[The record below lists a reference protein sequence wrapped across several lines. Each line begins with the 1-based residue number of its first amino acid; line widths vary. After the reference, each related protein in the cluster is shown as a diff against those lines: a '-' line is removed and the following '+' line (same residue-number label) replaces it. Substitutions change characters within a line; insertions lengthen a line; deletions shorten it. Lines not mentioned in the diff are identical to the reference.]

1 MHITIKNKI
10 LIYKDYRIKCAVG
23 KRGIGIKKKEGD
35 LITPKGEYKIQFIL
49 YRKDRIKNLKTNI
62 RKLVINKN
70 YGWCD
75 DPKSKKY
82 NKLIKYPFNFSSE
95 KMYRKDNI
103 YDIIGVLNYNMNPI
117 RKNKGSAIFIHV
129 ASKYLKSTKGCIA
142 IKKNK
147 LIKLIQNLK
156 KNTKIRIV

>member
-35 LITPKGEYKIQFIL
+35 LITPKGDYKIKFIL
-49 YRKDRIKNLKTNI
+49 YRKDRVKDFKTNI
-62 RKLVINKN
+62 KKIVINKRH
-70 YGWCD
+70 GWCD

-82 NKLIKYPFNFSSE
+82 NRLIKYPFNFSSE

-103 YDIIGVLNYNMNPI
+103 YDIIGVLNFNMNPI

-129 ASKYLKSTKGCIA
+129 ATKYFKNTKGCVA
-142 IKKNK
+142 IRKDK
-147 LIKLIQNLK
+147 LIKLIQDLK
-156 KNTKIRIV
+156 RNTKIRIV

>member
-1 MHITIKNKI
+1 MHITINNKN

-23 KRGIGIKKKEGD
+23 KRGIGIKKREGD
-35 LITPKGEYKIQFIL
+35 LITPKGDYKIKYIF
-49 YRKDRIKNLKTNI
+49 YRKDRVKNLKTNI
-62 RKLVINKN
+62 KKFVISKK

-103 YDIIGVLNYNMNPI
+103 YDIIGVLNFNMNPI

-129 ASKYLKSTKGCIA
+129 ATKYFKHTKGCVA
-142 IKKNK
+142 IRKDK
-147 LIKLIQNLK
+147 LIKLIQDFK
-156 KNTKIRIV
+156 RNTKIRIV

>member
-1 MHITIKNKI
+1 MHIIIKNKN

-35 LITPKGEYKIQFIL
+35 LITPKGDYKIKFIL
-49 YRKDRIKNLKTNI
+49 YRKDRVKNLKTNI
-62 RKLVINKN
+62 KKIVINKK

-82 NKLIKYPFNFSSE
+82 NKLIKYPFGFSSE

-103 YDIIGVLNYNMNPI
+103 YNIIVVLNYNMNPI

-129 ASKYLKSTKGCIA
+129 ATKSFKHTKGCVA
-142 IKKNK
+142 ISKDK
-147 LIKLIQNLK
+147 LIKLIQDFK
-156 KNTKIRIV
+156 KNTKIRII

>member
-1 MHITIKNKI
+1 MHITIKNKN

-35 LITPKGEYKIQFIL
+35 LITPKGDYKIKFIL
-49 YRKDRIKNLKTNI
+49 YRKDRVKDFKTNI
-62 RKLVINKN
+62 KKIVINKRH
-70 YGWCD
+70 GWCD

-82 NKLIKYPFNFSSE
+82 NRLIKYPFNFSSE

>member
-1 MHITIKNKI
+1 M
-10 LIYKDYRIKCAVG
+10 
-23 KRGIGIKKKEGD
+23 KEG
-35 LITPKGEYKIQFIL
+35 FIWTSKFL
-49 YRKDRIKNLKTNI
+49 LTGQ
-62 RKLVINKN
+62 
-70 YGWCD
+70 GW
-75 DPKSKKY
+75 
-82 NKLIKYPFNFSSE
+82 LIKYPFNFSSE